1 MASRLTD
8 KEMKIIFVEIRIF
21 GSKVIFLLLYFGY
34 INVIYGYTDVIQVIQ
49 AKTAKKIPNYTD

>member
-1 MASRLTD
+1 MVSALI
-8 KEMKIIFVEIRIF
+8 KKMKIIFVEIRIF